1 MVSILTKLS
10 SAFASRGIAS
20 SPGCSGLWLSR
31 SGAGALQQIMMS
43 PLPVRAAILLVNF
56 FVAQNQKYEGD
67 NWWKWSLWIGGSD
80 EDLDQIESVT
90 YRLHSTFPQPVRKVT
105 DRASKFQL
113 RCSGWGVFL
122 IPVEVRLKT
131 GKAIQLLHQL
141 QFTFP
146 ENASE

>member
-1 MVSILTKLS
+1 
-10 SAFASRGIAS
+10 
-20 SPGCSGLWLSR
+20 
-31 SGAGALQQIMMS
+31 MMP
-43 PLPVRAAILLVNF
+43 PLPERAAILLVNF